1 MLHSDILAIRSEIM
15 ETLLDFGTDEKAT
28 NIIWKKIIP
37 SEYDTL
43 FKQDVSKSFIDYSIR
58 GVYINPRKNMDL
70 TIQGYDPLMGA
81 GLIISKEEFDAIE
94 IAPKA
99 SDWVEVEGI
108 VFSIKKLN
116 YIKLA
121 GQQLLFMVYLKEA
134 ELSAQ
139 SEERIEEEEP
149 YYPIEAGT
157 ETQFTV
163 SYPAMVE
170 GDIEEFFYVDTT
182 NNVLSLAINTL
193 ATVNLVVDEDTYS
206 AKELANNIQVKINAS
221 ALGTMSLYATSDVGM
236 VGLRTVRAGILASI
250 TIISIANSIYDT
262 IGVAVGTTIGSIVTL
277 NTVSFGTIISVNL
290 LDDPHYENGSPI

>member
-15 ETLLDFGTDEKAT
+15 ETLLDFGTDEKET

-37 SEYDTL
+37 SEYDVL
-43 FKQDVSKSFIDYSIR
+43 FKQDVSKSFIDYAIR

-70 TIQGYDPLMGA
+70 TIQGYDPLLGA

-108 VFSIKKLN
+108 VFSISKLN

-121 GQQLLFMVYLKEA
+121 GQQLFFMVYLKEA

-139 SEERIEEEEP
+139 SEERIKEEEP
-149 YYPIEAGT
+149 YYPIEEGT
-157 ETQFTV
+157 NTQFTV
-163 SYPAMVE
+163 SYPAIAM
-170 GDIEEFFYVDTT
+170 GTIEEFFYIDTT
-182 NNVLSLAINTL
+182 NNILSLAINTL
-193 ATVNLVVDEDTYS
+193 ATVTLAVDEDTYS
-206 AKELANNIQVKINAS
+206 AHELANNIQVKINS
-221 ALGTMSLYATSDVGM
+221 SGLGTLNLYATSDVGF
-236 VGLRTVRAGILASI
+236 VGLRTVRAGILASL

-262 IGVAVGTTIGSIVTL
+262 IGIAVGTTIGSIVTL
-277 NTVSFGTIISVNL
+277 NTLSYGTIITVDL
-290 LDDPHYENGSPI
+290 LDDPHYDNGSPV